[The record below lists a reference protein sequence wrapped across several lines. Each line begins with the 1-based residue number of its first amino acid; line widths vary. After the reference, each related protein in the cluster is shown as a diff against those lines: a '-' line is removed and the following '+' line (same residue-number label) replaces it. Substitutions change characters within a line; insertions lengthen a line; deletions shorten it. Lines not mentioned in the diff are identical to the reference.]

1 MGRHECF
8 KIIIP
13 LEEKKNELKGIGD
26 TRDARHMTPV
36 PDASVLIV
44 TSAGHSSGNN
54 ESVFITEG
62 PPKDQNESERDTAW
76 RVVSKRGKN

>member
-13 LEEKKNELKGIGD
+13 LEAKHELKGIGD

-44 TSAGHSSGNN
+44 TSASHSSGNN

-62 PPKDQNESERDTAW
+62 TPKRPE
-76 RVVSKRGKN
+76 